1 MQKLAVDVEDY
12 MEDFW
17 LKLEARE
24 DVLTELLEQ
33 TQADNIQLQAD
44 LQIREDE
51 RNGLLDRL
59 EQAGSTIRQSERDL
73 ADLKD
78 EIADLEQIQ
87 ADGLQQ
93 TARADSLHEEC
104 EKLKVDI
111 AAKAAVARD
120 LETRLQQSQSALLQE
135 TEEHKR
141 HTGELHKLME
151 QREEAARATQGA
163 AVEVARQEVTRDMD
177 IAREKIS
184 ALLKQAEAET
194 VTLKDELNA
203 ARHRLSTA
211 EETNRR
217 DSTTADELRSELETA
232 HAEAIRLNEEADENE
247 VEFRKAFEYNSAHVE
262 DLQAQVA
269 FKEKA
274 IAQLSED
281 AQSYDRQAQE
291 VLDSL
296 KTWTHGQQGAK
307 GFASELEKAQSG
319 NLDGIDPKLKPLLE
333 IDLLHKAIFQSFH
346 AQRNSE
352 QNEEQGVA
360 QESVATKDI
369 WADLPPSSPPEQ
381 NPPKGIAARV
391 LDQLRRRV
399 TVKSPS
405 QSMPSPTP
413 LSVLA
418 EQEHRRSAN
427 PPKSIMKTTNQ
438 SIILGDEDLAEP
450 VMAAQSSSLPTR
462 GVFGRR
468 TYARSAVA
476 KKAPEEDVESQEEHV
491 REKSEF
497 TRSIF
502 TRPPYNRPVSGTN
515 PRAEN
520 GAARHGSRVG
530 REPQKRKQIDD
541 QEAESPNKGTKTDQK
556 KHKSMLSIS
565 HVSPPERQVGQADEF
580 RVVPSA
586 PRKRRKNTNVLGEA
600 TSHARS
606 LHFPQSTSSAER
618 DATIPGRTPNNG
630 VRDVTLGGLK
640 ASLAPKAESSSQDGS
655 QDPQSLFYRRRR
667 SSQQNEDSHIS
678 VPRSQ
683 KMKIDS
689 TGPPIRKR
697 FTMG

>member
-1 MQKLAVDVEDY
+1 MQKLSVAVEDY

-17 LKLEARE
+17 MKLEDRE

-33 TQADNIQLQAD
+33 TQADNTQLQAH

-59 EQAGSTIRQSERDL
+59 EQTGFTIRQSETDL
-73 ADLKD
+73 ADLKN
-78 EIADLEQIQ
+78 EIADLEQVQ
-87 ADGLQQ
+87 AYGLEQ

-111 AAKAAVARD
+111 AAKATVARD
-120 LETRLQQSQSALLQE
+120 LETRLQQSQSALSQE
-135 TEEHKR
+135 TEKHNR
-141 HTGELHKLME
+141 HTEALHKLME
-151 QREEAARATQGA
+151 QREDAAQATQRA

-184 ALLKQAEAET
+184 TLLKQAEAET
-194 VTLKDELNA
+194 LTLKDELNA
-203 ARHRLSTA
+203 ARHQLSTA
-211 EETNRR
+211 EEMNRR
-217 DSTTADELRSELETA
+217 DSTTVDELRSELETA
-232 HAEAIRLNEEADENE
+232 YAKATRLNEEAEE
-247 VEFRKAFEYNSAHVE
+247 TKTETRQAFEHNSARVE
-262 DLQAQVA
+262 DLQSKVA
-269 FKEKA
+269 FKEKV
-274 IAQLSED
+274 ISQLSED
-281 AQSYDRQAQE
+281 AQAYDRQAQE

-296 KTWTHGQQGAK
+296 QAWTQGHQGVK
-307 GFASELEKAQSG
+307 GFASELQKAQSG
-319 NLDGIDPKLKPLLE
+319 SLDGIDPKLKPLLE
-333 IDLLHKAIFQSFH
+333 IDLLHKAIFQSFQ

-360 QESVATKDI
+360 QESAAAKDI

-405 QSMPSPTP
+405 QVTPSPTP

-427 PPKSIMKTTNQ
+427 PPKSIMKPSTQ
-438 SIILGDEDLAEP
+438 SKFLGDQDLAEP

-468 TYARSAVA
+468 SYARSALA
-476 KKAPEEDVESQEEHV
+476 RKAPEEDAEPREEHS
-491 REKSEF
+491 REATEL

-520 GAARHGSRVG
+520 RVTRHGSRVG
-530 REPQKRKQIDD
+530 RKPQKRKQVDD
-541 QEAESPNKGTKTDQK
+541 HEAESPNKIIKADQK
-556 KHKSMLSIS
+556 KHEAMLSTP
-565 HVSPPERQVGQADEF
+565 HPSPPERQVSQVDEL
-580 RVVPSA
+580 RKVPSA
-586 PRKRRKNTNVLGEA
+586 PRKRRKNTNVLGE
-600 TSHARS
+600 SNSARS
-606 LHFPQSTSSAER
+606 LHFTQSTSSAER
-618 DATIPGRTPNNG
+618 DATTPGRTHNG
-630 VRDVTLGGLK
+630 AGDVTFGGLK
-640 ASLAPKAESSSQDGS
+640 ASPARKAESTSQDGS

-667 SSQQNEDSHIS
+667 SSQQNEDSQIS
-678 VPRSQ
+678 VPCSQ
-683 KMKIDS
+683 KMKVDS
-689 TGPPIRKR
+689 TGPPVRMR
-697 FTMG
+697 QFTMG